1 MQIHRAIALSP
12 NPKEKI
18 MKKLTL
24 VFISTI
30 FLSTIVLTTLST
42 YAGTWRD
49 DFEDND
55 IREWEIFNLNRQF
68 EKWWINDGEAVG
80 EIFENPFF
88 SLWTTGELTWEY
100 YTVSCR
106 AKMVED
112 GKGPPHIG
120 LALHDRG
127 EENSSYFFLIDY
139 VNETASIERWAAG
152 NGNVVRAYT
161 AEIDTWY
168 ELEATVYEDGSLS
181 FRINDFTIEGID
193 RTPLEGGKAGLVV
206 GNARARF
213 DDFQI
218 TGENIPNGGPGKSRP
233 VAPQAKLATTWGRLK
248 MK

>member
-1 MQIHRAIALSP
+1 
-12 NPKEKI
+12 
-18 MKKLTL
+18 MKKPKI
-24 VFISTI
+24 VFVSII
-30 FLSTIVLTTLST
+30 FLIFTFFTSQFTL
-42 YAGTWRD
+42 AGTWRD

-80 EIFENPFF
+80 EIFEDPFF

-112 GKGPPHIG
+112 GNGPPHIG
-120 LALHDRG
+120 LTLHDRE
-127 EENSSYFFLIDY
+127 EENSRYVFLIDY
-139 VNETASIERWAAG
+139 FNEIASIERWAEG
-152 NGNVVRAYT
+152 NGGEVRAYT

-168 ELEATVYEDGSLS
+168 ELEATVYEDGALR
-181 FRINDFTIEGID
+181 FRINDFIIGAID
-193 RTPLEGGKAGLVV
+193 SDPLEGGKAGLVV

-218 TGENIPNGGPGKSRP
+218 TGENIPNGGPGKPRP

>member
-1 MQIHRAIALSP
+1 
-12 NPKEKI
+12 
-18 MKKLTL
+18 MKKPKI
-24 VFISTI
+24 VFVSII
-30 FLSTIVLTTLST
+30 FLSFTFFTSQFTL
-42 YAGTWRD
+42 AGTWRD

-55 IREWEIFNLNRQF
+55 IREWEIFNRVRQH

-112 GKGPPHIG
+112 GNGPPYIG
-120 LALHDRG
+120 LTLHDRG
-127 EENSSYFFLIDY
+127 EENSRYIFLIDY
-139 VNETASIERWAAG
+139 FNEIASIERRAVG
-152 NGNVVRAYT
+152 NGEATRAYT

-168 ELEATVYEDGSLS
+168 ELEATVYEDGSLD
-181 FRINDFTIEGID
+181 FRINDFIIKAID
-193 RTPLEGGKAGLVV
+193 DDPLEGGKVGLVV

-218 TGENIPNGGPGKSRP
+218 TGENIPNGGPGKPRP

>member
-1 MQIHRAIALSP
+1 
-12 NPKEKI
+12 
-18 MKKLTL
+18 MKKPKI
-24 VFISTI
+24 VFVSII
-30 FLSTIVLTTLST
+30 FLSFTFFTSQFTL
-42 YAGTWRD
+42 AGTWRD

-55 IREWEIFNLNRQF
+55 IREWEIFNRVRQH

-112 GKGPPHIG
+112 GNGPPYIG
-120 LALHDRG
+120 LTLHDRG
-127 EENSSYFFLIDY
+127 EENSRYIFLIDY
-139 VNETASIERWAAG
+139 FNEIASIERRAVG
-152 NGNVVRAYT
+152 NGEATRAYT

-168 ELEATVYEDGSLS
+168 ELEATVYEDGSLD
-181 FRINDFTIEGID
+181 FRINDFIIKAID
-193 RTPLEGGKAGLVV
+193 DDPLEGGKVGLVV

-218 TGENIPNGGPGKSRP
+218 TGENIPNGGPGKPRP
-233 VAPQAKLATTWGRLK
+233 VAPQTKLATTWGRLK